1 MCGTKHIFNIPSHSS
16 THCCSLCISCQ
27 RSCLLPPSLLL
38 SWTLI
43 SPLLLLPPPASYSS
57 LSSLKNLKRLK
68 QKDSLLLSF
77 PSLLFKTT
85 DQHSV
90 SVPASPVASQNLQT
104 HRQAFSFYITPLSLS
119 SSHIHIVP
127 HTQTDNPGQAL
138 TTPWTR
144 NSNSLLLVALRAPP
158 AESSI
163 SIQNKRGKKATSL
176 SLI

>member
-119 SSHIHIVP
+119 SSHIHIVSLYKQTTQVKHLP
-127 HTQTDNPGQAL
+127 LHGPGTQTVYSWWLCELLQQNP
-138 TTPWTR
+138 PFPFR
-144 NSNSLLLVALRAPP
+144 
-158 AESSI
+158 I
-163 SIQNKRGKKATSL
+163 RGKKKPPL
-176 SLI
+176 SP